1 MNDLIETKVFDHE
14 SDSLVVKTSF
24 DNRAVM
30 ESNLQERNLSDS
42 FGRYKGKNLVK
53 IGSIHMGDVIRLKNE
68 GFNLLSPDPEEVKRA
83 MLHIQSNEKHLLT
96 VTGTPIAKKRM
107 IWT

>member
-1 MNDLIETKVFDHE
+1 MSGIVETSFYDAEKDA
-14 SDSLVVKTSF
+14 LVVKTSF

-30 ESNLQERNLSDS
+30 QANLEERNLSDT
-42 FGRYKGKNLVK
+42 FGRYKGNFVK
-53 IGSIHMGDVIRLKNE
+53 IGSIHMGDIVRLKNE